1 MVGGEVSVVCFL
13 LSVVLFVVGCLLWVV
28 CFWRMRFYLDGY
40 LNKIGLWKLEIKRM
54 QNLGCYVSFAI

>member
-28 CFWRMRFYLDGY
+28 CLAD
-40 LNKIGLWKLEIKRM
+40 EILFGR
-54 QNLGCYVSFAI
+54 LS